1 MAKAFRTFRAY
12 ENSKEWAAMSMPAM
26 LVMSLYGGYVP
37 YVSDRTNRWVVG
49 LTATAWCAGNVLYCN
64 GYAKSNEERM
74 PGFNG
79 NLNYERTA
87 RRNMSSTLV
96 LESGGGA
103 LAWDDGSE
111 RPRNAEGSMN
121 VGRRGYFASARLA
134 KKNDNC
140 L

>member
-1 MAKAFRTFRAY
+1 MCRAYFFTLLYEPVASSCILFRTFRAY

-74 PGFNG
+74 PGFKM
-79 NLNYERTA
+79 RTLMF
-87 RRNMSSTLV
+87 RVFLY
-96 LESGGGA
+96 
-103 LAWDDGSE
+103 
-111 RPRNAEGSMN
+111 GSMLSL
-121 VGRRGYFASARLA
+121 GSYGY
-134 KKNDNC
+134 KK
-140 L
+140 LTE